1 MHPFCCVIRILRRK
15 GVFFFDLCF
24 ALEASLVASSRRGR
38 RIFAHVD
45 HGITAIRL
53 LRSVA
58 IHLGRCSG
66 AVRTK
71 VMQLSGRALV
81 ARHRRSHHTLRHQR
95 YIRGAWGDNIAPVLT
110 SSM

>member
-1 MHPFCCVIRILRRK
+1 MHPLCREILTLRRE
-15 GVFFFDLCF
+15 GASFFDLCF
-24 ALEASLVASSRRGR
+24 ALEASLVASLRRGR

-81 ARHRRSHHTLRHQR
+81 ARHRGSHHTLRHQR
-95 YIRGAWGDNIAPVLT
+95 YIRGAQGGYIAPVLT
-110 SSM
+110 SST